1 MEQNENNKI
10 KAFEYVEKIQ
20 EIIEDADKNGIELY
34 GKMQYGYFTV
44 YLGGAQIFML
54 RGF

>member
-1 MEQNENNKI
+1 MEQNENNKM
-10 KAFEYVEKIQ
+10 KAFEYAEKIQ

-44 YLGGAQIFML
+44 YLGDAQIFML